1 MNNRPMK
8 RIARNVISA
17 CMIAITGGT
26 AMLAVAPSAV
36 AATTAATTTAT
47 SVTWSRQQLDSVT
60 APIALYP
67 DALLSQVLMAS
78 TYPTEVVQAAHWLNA
93 HPTKGGDDA
102 VKAVASQ
109 PWDPSVQS
117 LMAVPSVLAM
127 MGGKPD
133 WVHQLGS
140 AFLADPNGVMDSV
153 QRLRASARA
162 AGHLSTTTQQTV
174 VVQQTGATETIVIK
188 PTNPQVVYVPTYDPT
203 VVYGVWAYPAM
214 PPVYLPPPP
223 GYAFAS
229 GLAAG
234 IGFGIGIAVTDA
246 LWGSCD
252 WNNHNVSIN
261 VNRYN
266 HINVNHK
273 ITGRGSTTWR
283 HDSIRSA
290 GIDRGGWSRG
300 LAHPGVGVG
309 PVEPARRT
317 GFAPNDTARARAQ
330 QVLGART
337 GEPVSGTA
345 MQRVQGM
352 RDTRSV
358 AQRGAEPGL
367 ASPAAERGELARAG
381 GRATSVAAEHPAL
394 ERGAALHGR
403 FERGAFQGLAA
414 NGRFTR
420 G

>member
-1 MNNRPMK
+1 MNTRHMK

-17 CMIAITGGT
+17 CMIGIVGGT
-26 AMLAVAPSAV
+26 AMLAAAPSAV
-36 AATTAATTTAT
+36 AATTTATAT
-47 SVTWSRQQLDSVT
+47 SASWSRQQLDSVT

-67 DALLSQVLMAS
+67 DALLSQILMAS
-78 TYPTEVVQAAHWLNA
+78 TYPSEVVQAAHWLNA

-174 VVQQTGATETIVIK
+174 VVQQTGPTETIVIK

-229 GLAAG
+229 GVAAG
-234 IGFGIGIAVTDA
+234 VGFGIGIAVTDA
-246 LWGSCD
+246 LWGNCD
-252 WNNHNVSIN
+252 WNNHNVNIN
-261 VNRYN
+261 VNHYN
-266 HINVNHK
+266 HINVNHQ
-273 ITGRGSTTWR
+273 ITAHGSTTWR

-300 LAHPGVGVG
+300 LAHPGGPG
-309 PVEPARRT
+309 PVDPARRT
-317 GFAPNDTARARAQ
+317 GFAPNDSARARAQ

-337 GEPVSGTA
+337 GEPVSGSA

-352 RDTRSV
+352 HDTRPV
-358 AQRGAEPGL
+358 AQRGRADEGMTSHAVGRDAPGRV
-367 ASPAAERGELARAG
+367 S
-381 GRATSVAAEHPAL
+381 GRAMTVAANHPTL
-394 ERGAALHGR
+394 THGAESYGR
-403 FERGAFQGLAA
+403 IERGAFHGLAA
-414 NGRFTR
+414 RGRFMR